1 MYVCMCVRA
10 PSNYELLRIVY
21 AICKEKKKTA
31 PNQFYKKR
39 CCGKK
44 RIFVLKWFF
53 DMYIYMYFNME
64 KY

>member
-1 MYVCMCVRA
+1 VYVCMCVRA

-39 CCGKK
+39 GCGKK
-44 RIFVLKWFF
+44 NIRFKMVFRYV
-53 DMYIYMYFNME
+53 YIYVF
-64 KY
+64 